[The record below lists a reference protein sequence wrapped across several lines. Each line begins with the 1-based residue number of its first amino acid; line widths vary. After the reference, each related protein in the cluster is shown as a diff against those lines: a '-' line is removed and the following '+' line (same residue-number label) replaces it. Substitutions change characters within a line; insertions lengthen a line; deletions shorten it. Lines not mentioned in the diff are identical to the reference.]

1 MAELPVMVRG
11 LAVWLLFMKTKFKV
25 WPLPAGWRDPP
36 VPFQCEC
43 EGQASATT
51 KDIREGLLE
60 GPLTPLGLGGNQGTG
75 GKVSGKQQSVKVL
88 CAWEQSAE

>member
-1 MAELPVMVRG
+1 MGELPVMVRG

-75 GKVSGKQQSVKVL
+75 REGERKTAICKGPVPLGAK
-88 CAWEQSAE
+88 C